1 MEAENRAAL
10 ADLDDNDLAS
20 GTMAAV
26 DRIRPHLGTILLV
39 VLALFAGLA
48 IWTLIRSQQAA
59 QRTASWDD
67 CLAALA
73 EGNPARLEAVVAR
86 YGGSAAAQWAELVLA
101 DTALA
106 DGNRL
111 LASEPAGGR
120 RRLEEAAGRYTA
132 VNAQRPQQ
140 LAAERAVLGLA
151 RARESLGELAEAR
164 RGYQALVDEY
174 PASPFR
180 PLAEERIAALG
191 RESTAEWYKWFASRS
206 VAAPPPAS
214 EAAPPAADTTPPAAD
229 TAAPAEP
236 KPAADADEPSGPP
249 EPSERSEPAEPAAAP
264 AG

>member
-10 ADLDDNDLAS
+10 GDLDDNDLAS

-26 DRIRPHLGTILLV
+26 DRIRPHLGTILLIA
-39 VLALFAGLA
+39 LAVFAALA

-59 QRTASWDD
+59 QRTASWDE

-86 YGGSAAAQWAELVLA
+86 YGGSSAAQWAELVLA

-111 LASEPAGGR
+111 LTIEPAQGR

-132 VNAQRPQQ
+132 VNAQRPQH

-174 PASPFR
+174 PGSPFR

-191 RESTAEWYKWFASRS
+191 RESTAGWYKWFESRS
-206 VAAPPPAS
+206 VTAPPPAAG
-214 EAAPPAADTTPPAAD
+214 AASPAAD
-229 TAAPAEP
+229 TAPAAADADAAAPAEQ
-236 KPAADADEPSGPP
+236 KPAADEPSGPP
-249 EPSERSEPAEPAAAP
+249 QPSERGEPARPAAAP